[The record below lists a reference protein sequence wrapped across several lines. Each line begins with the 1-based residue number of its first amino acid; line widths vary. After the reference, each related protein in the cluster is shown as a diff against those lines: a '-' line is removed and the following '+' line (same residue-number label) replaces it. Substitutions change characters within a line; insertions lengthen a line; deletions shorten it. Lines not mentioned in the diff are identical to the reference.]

1 MEANGSLKPE
11 FETDEIRSYF
21 ISRLYIHKGFL
32 DEPKKEPKKG
42 IERKQVILKLL
53 SNNPAMTQAELT
65 EELELTRKQIQSAI
79 KELKSEGAL
88 LRKGSNRN
96 GYWIVNKAD

>member
-32 DEPKKEPKKG
+32 DEPKKEPKRS
-42 IERKQVILKLL
+42 RK
-53 SNNPAMTQAELT
+53 
-65 EELELTRKQIQSAI
+65 
-79 KELKSEGAL
+79 KELKE
-88 LRKGSNRN
+88 
-96 GYWIVNKAD
+96 NK

>member
-32 DEPKKEPKKG
+32 DEPKKEPNRSRKG
-42 IERKQVILKLL
+42 AEKEPKRSRK
-53 SNNPAMTQAELT
+53 
-65 EELELTRKQIQSAI
+65 
-79 KELKSEGAL
+79 KELKE
-88 LRKGSNRN
+88 
-96 GYWIVNKAD
+96 NK

>member
-1 MEANGSLKPE
+1 MSPK
-11 FETDEIRSYF
+11 RS
-21 ISRLYIHKGFL
+21 RKGA
-32 DEPKKEPKKG
+32 KKEPKKG

-53 SNNPAMTQAELT
+53 SNNPTMTQAELI

-79 KELKSEGAL
+79 KELKSDGVL

-96 GYWIVNKAD
+96 GYWIVNKTD

>member
-1 MEANGSLKPE
+1 M
-11 FETDEIRSYF
+11 
-21 ISRLYIHKGFL
+21 
-32 DEPKKEPKKG
+32 
-42 IERKQVILKLL
+42 